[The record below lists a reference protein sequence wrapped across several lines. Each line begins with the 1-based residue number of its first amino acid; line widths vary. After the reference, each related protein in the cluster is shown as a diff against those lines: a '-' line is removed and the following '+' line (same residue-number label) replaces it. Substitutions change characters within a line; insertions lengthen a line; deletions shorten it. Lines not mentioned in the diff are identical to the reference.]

1 MKNICLILTSTF
13 FILFLLPHGS
23 AIAGARGLRVVIIEI
38 KADEFLKSEAYQL
51 SVDGGQPLSQD
62 TKECWRNRATGG
74 FGVIHFTR
82 FKIPQG
88 LDKDLAQSILSG
100 DQQAMKKAQKI
111 LRTPHD
117 AMQNKSYD
125 GMYIIQVS
133 DKKVM
138 LMGLGARA
146 IPNTQIQTKKVTFQW
161 NRENSPET
169 TANFELALCKAAKPM
184 DYGFSP

>member
-1 MKNICLILTSTF
+1 MKNTCLILTFAF

-23 AIAGARGLRVVIIEI
+23 ATAGARGLRVVIIEI
-38 KADEFLKSEAYQL
+38 KTDEFLKSEAYQL
-51 SVDGGQPLSQD
+51 SIDGGQPLSQD
-62 TKECWRNRATGG
+62 TTECWRTRATGG

-82 FKIPQG
+82 FKTPQG
-88 LDKDLAQSILSG
+88 LDKNLAQSILNG
-100 DQQAMKKAQKI
+100 DQQAMKTAQKV

-125 GMYIIQVS
+125 GMYIVQVT
-133 DKKVM
+133 DKNVL
-138 LMGLGARA
+138 LMGLGTKAP
-146 IPNTQIQTKKVTFQW
+146 PNTQIPTKKVIFQW